1 MKQLKKQGGR
11 RNGQLF
17 HYKFFSVDTDM
28 KDPFIPV
35 LRFV

>member
-1 MKQLKKQGGR
+1 MKQLKYKGGR
-11 RNGQLF
+11 NDQLF